1 VDQLGQLFTALVLL
15 QQFYIVKSW
24 KSAFGLGASAVLVA
38 IGTYQL
44 IDAAQAEEFDSFIA
58 GRMTGSGLLIASGLL
73 IYRFARK
80 KETSKKS

>member
-1 VDQLGQLFTALVLL
+1 
-15 QQFYIVKSW
+15 
-24 KSAFGLGASAVLVA
+24 LVA

-58 GRMTGSGLLIASGLL
+58 ERMTGSILLIASGLL
-73 IYRFARK
+73 IYRFVRK